1 MAGQKGRSGGH
12 RSGAGRPRGAQSATT
27 IAKQAA
33 IAYNAKLTAEATIEQ
48 IRRGMQ
54 FDVRRLFDKGRFK
67 AIHELSEEEA
77 SCIAGFEVVKRNITA
92 GDGKVDTVLKVKLID
107 RSKYV
112 EMAAKHHRL
121 LADVVELPGL
131 DRLGDK
137 IARARQRAAKG

>member
-1 MAGQKGRSGGH
+1 MRPAGENRGGK
-12 RSGAGRPRGAQSATT
+12 RQGAGRKRGGKSVGTL
-27 IAKQAA
+27 AKEAA

-48 IRRGMQ
+48 IRRGMM
-54 FDVRRLFDKGRFK
+54 FDVRRLFDKGRFRS
-67 AIHELSEEEA
+67 IHELSEEEA
-77 SCIAGFEVVKRNITA
+77 ACIAGFEVVKRNITA
-92 GDGKVDTVLKVKLID
+92 GDGKVDTVLKIKLID

-131 DRLGDK
+131 DRLADK